1 MKIALIGATGN
12 IGTRVLNEA
21 LSRGHTVTAI
31 VRNPEKVPLHANA
44 TAVAGD
50 VHDPAALAGLLAG
63 HDAVV
68 SAVHFLATDLE
79 KLVAGVKQSG
89 VKRWVVVGGAGSLEV
104 APGLKLV
111 NAPGF
116 PDAYKD
122 EATKGGVFLDLLKS
136 SAGDLDWSFLSP
148 SALIVPGER
157 TGKFRLGR
165 DQLLKDANGDSKISM
180 EDYAIALVDELEQPK
195 HVRQR
200 FTVGY

>member
-21 LSRGHTVTAI
+21 LSRGHSVTAI
-31 VRNPEKVPLHANA
+31 VRNPQKVPAQAGVTA
-44 TAVAGD
+44 TAGD
-50 VHDPAALAGLLAG
+50 VHDPAALAKLLAG

-79 KLVAGVKQSG
+79 KLIAGVTRSG
-89 VKRWVVVGGAGSLEV
+89 VKRWIVVGGAGSLEV

-116 PDAYKD
+116 PDAYRE

-136 SAGDLDWSFLSP
+136 SAGALDWSFLSP

-157 TGKFRLGR
+157 TGKFRLGT